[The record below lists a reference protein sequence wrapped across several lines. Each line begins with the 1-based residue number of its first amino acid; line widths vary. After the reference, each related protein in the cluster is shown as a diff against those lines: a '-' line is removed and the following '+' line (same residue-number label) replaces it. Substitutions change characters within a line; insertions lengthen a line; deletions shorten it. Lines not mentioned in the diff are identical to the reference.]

1 MSVLPGG
8 LTQTIK
14 QAPEAG
20 ARIGA
25 SRYEYTA
32 RRNGTHP
39 KTVATPAGQLDLAV
53 FKLRQGSFFPSLVD
67 RFGFCGGCV
76 VTPRPQ
82 VADDLGQGAPPLPRT
97 TLLQDTQ
104 DEARAHPRLDVNPP
118 PRPRVNPEP
127 H

>member
-1 MSVLPGG
+1 ME
-8 LTQTIK
+8 

-82 VADDLGQGAPPLPRT
+82 VADDLGQGAPPNAPEISCWKSVICPN
-97 TLLQDTQ
+97 DSG
-104 DEARAHPRLDVNPP
+104 AS
-118 PRPRVNPEP
+118 RPSTPSP
-127 H
+127 